1 MSTGADKVKRR
12 TAEQTEAIPEIR
24 PWCEVGWIFRDG
36 DARAIERQDDRSK
49 VRPAHV
55 HDQRDE

>member
-1 MSTGADKVKRR
+1 MGSRADQDKERS
-12 TAEQTEAIPEIR
+12 AERAEAIPEIR
-24 PWCEVGWIFRDG
+24 PWCQVGWIFRDG
-36 DARAIERQDDRSK
+36 EARAIERQDDRTK

>member
-1 MSTGADKVKRR
+1 MSTGADKIKRR

-49 VRPAHV
+49 V